1 LPPAASDEDEDNDN
15 DDDDDLP
22 NPQSQKR
29 LATFVGHVNVMWPP

>member
-1 LPPAASDEDEDNDN
+1 LPPAVSDEDEDYDN
-15 DDDDDLP
+15 DDDDLP

>member
-15 DDDDDLP
+15 DDDDLP